1 MKTFKEFEYIRP
13 DFEQEKAAI
22 KKYAADIANAKSYEE
37 LRKVYIER
45 EEESK
50 KFNVMSDVAYI
61 RNSIDTNDKFYAD
74 EMSA

>member
-22 KKYAADIANAKSYEE
+22 KKYAADIANAKIYEE

-45 EEESK
+45 EEESTK
-50 KFNVMSDVAYI
+50 IQIN
-61 RNSIDTNDKFYAD
+61 T
-74 EMSA
+74 